1 MSSNSKPTPADS
13 QHLTPFV
20 LASASPSRR
29 GLLEQ
34 ARLVFS
40 VQVSA
45 VDEDAVTASL
55 GPVSSPELALA
66 LARAKCEDVAGHVT
80 RGLVLGCDSV
90 FEFDGQSLGK
100 PQDAAD
106 ALERWR
112 RMRGRDGRLHT
123 GHWLID
129 VETGQAT
136 GLAVSTVVKFSDVAD
151 DEIRDY
157 VVTGEPLQVAGAF
170 TLEGRAGLFID
181 GIDGDP
187 SNVIGLSL
195 PGLRRMLEELGH
207 SVLELT
213 ERPGGHN
220 DFGGTIT

>member
-1 MSSNSKPTPADS
+1 MPSKKESHPQAQSSA
-13 QHLTPFV
+13 HALPFV

-34 ARLVFS
+34 ARLIFS
-40 VQVSA
+40 VQVSN
-45 VDEDAVTASL
+45 VDEDALSAEL
-55 GPVSSPELALA
+55 GPVPPAELALA
-66 LARAKCEDVAGHVT
+66 LARAKCEDVLQHVP

-90 FEFDGQSLGK
+90 FEFDGETLGK
-100 PQDAAD
+100 PSDAED
-106 ALERWR
+106 AVARWR
-112 RMRGRDGRLHT
+112 RMSGGAGRLHT
-123 GHWLID
+123 GHWLVD
-129 VETGQAT
+129 VDANRAT
-136 GLAVSTVVKFSDVAD
+136 GLAVETVVRFADVED

-157 VVTGEPLQVAGAF
+157 VVSGEPLGVAGAF

-181 GIDGDP
+181 AIEGDP

-213 ERPGGHN
+213 EHHEW
-220 DFGGTIT
+220 T